1 MKKYPNLYAEY
12 IYKIEENNQKYWLVK
27 NSWGTSGGD
36 NGYVKIARS
45 DSENDEG
52 ICGIAMNPS
61 FPTI

>member
-1 MKKYPNLYAEY
+1 
-12 IYKIEENNQKYWLVK
+12 LVK
-27 NSWGTSGGD
+27 NSWGTSWGD